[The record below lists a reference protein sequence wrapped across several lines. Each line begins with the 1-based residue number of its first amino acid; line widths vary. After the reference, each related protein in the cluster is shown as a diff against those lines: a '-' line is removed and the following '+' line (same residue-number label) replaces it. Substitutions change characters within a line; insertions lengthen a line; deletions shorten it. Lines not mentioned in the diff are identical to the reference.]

1 MAISTQSV
9 ANSAVTPNSVRV
21 LANARPAALSYAD
34 ALLTALTQIDV
45 SGLVMSPLTVTE
57 PAAGVG
63 NSAVDAQATPD
74 VYTAPAASSPTTNAP
89 TSSAAMVATPAATD
103 LAVAP
108 PAVSASAAGYFDANG
123 SLQGLLVE
131 AASQAVST
139 VATDP
144 TYAAAAAAHYASA
157 GAMHFPSNDSQIPC
171 PGSAAHSSRRSC
183 QPGTARTWR
192 LLSSVGLIDLP
203 AIAAALLL
211 RFSTRSLGPPGGDT
225 VRRSPYPDSV
235 PSNWRSPRFRFPRRR

>member
-123 SLQGLLVE
+123 SPQGLLVE

-157 GAMHFPSNDSQIPC
+157 GAMHFPSNDSQYP
-171 PGSAAHSSRRSC
+171 
-183 QPGTARTWR
+183 
-192 LLSSVGLIDLP
+192 LP
-203 AIAAALLL
+203 RI
-211 RFSTRSLGPPGGDT
+211 
-225 VRRSPYPDSV
+225 RSPLIPPVMPTRDSKDLA
-235 PSNWRSPRFRFPRRR
+235 PS